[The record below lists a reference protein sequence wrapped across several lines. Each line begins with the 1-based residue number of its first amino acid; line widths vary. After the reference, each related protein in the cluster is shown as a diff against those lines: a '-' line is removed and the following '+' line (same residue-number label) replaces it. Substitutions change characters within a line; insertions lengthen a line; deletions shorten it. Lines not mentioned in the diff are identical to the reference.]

1 MFFWSPFILNK
12 SHLFPSSCNKYVLHG
27 SYGNDCCK
35 LLIRSLQSLSW
46 VQLLQ
51 QPGTAVSQASLSI
64 PSSWSSLRLMPI
76 DSVMPSN
83 SLILYHPLLL
93 PPSIFPSIGIF
104 SSETALWIRWPKNQ
118 SFSFSMS
125 GCGPPYLQDA

>member
-1 MFFWSPFILNK
+1 MFKMFFLSPFILNK
-12 SHLFPSSCNKYVLHG
+12 SHLFPSSCNKHVLHG

-35 LLIRSLQSLSW
+35 LLISSLQSLSW

-51 QPGTAVSQASLSI
+51 QPRTAACWASLSI
-64 PSSWSSLRLMPI
+64 PSSWGSLRLKSI

-83 SLILYHPLLL
+83 NLILYHPLLL

-104 SSETALWIRWPKNQ
+104 SSESVLHFRWSRYWN
-118 SFSFSMS
+118 FSISIS
-125 GCGPPYLQDA
+125 PSNEYL